1 MTRSSG
7 TPTVIGKFT
16 QIVKAFILL
25 LIPTTLLWNC
35 ISPPD
40 FLGGDLFPEDDFSH
54 VTTDTSFVVSAYTV
68 AFDSI
73 FTNNFSDA
81 LLGETW
87 DAVFGKSTASFLT
100 QLRLNQLNTTYGTDP
115 VIDSAFLYLKL
126 IDKHGKEPLRFAVY
140 ELIDT
145 LARDSSYNAF
155 GSVNHLYNGMDEP
168 AGKTEIDYTGEESI
182 LKIPMSHDWIM
193 NRLIIPS
200 MEDSTI
206 NFNQDSFVNF
216 FNGIYVKPLTSLTS
230 YGKGMYYFD
239 YSSTDSKMA
248 VYFRDLGNEND
259 SITRKFEYAF
269 LKDNLRFNKFDND
282 LDAADPNL
290 RVKFN
295 YPDEEPI
302 QDSVFYLKG
311 LGVAKGILF
320 FDDIVH
326 WADSMPVAIH
336 RAELRLELEEHDNMP
351 KDSLTEQLF
360 LYEMK
365 DGKRVSL
372 IDYTINSEIFDGN
385 YNKPHKYYSFNITH
399 HIQSLLK
406 KDDPDISIYIEP
418 SQSYIRAH
426 SAILR
431 TGHHSSRIK
440 LILTYTKL

>member
-100 QLRLNQLNTTYGTDP
+100 QLRLRLLNLSYGTDP
-115 VIDSAFLYLKL
+115 VIDSAFLYLRL
-126 IDKHGKEPLRFAVY
+126 LEKHGNEPLRVAVY
-140 ELIDT
+140 ELTDS
-145 LARDSSYNAF
+145 LASDSSYNAF
-155 GSVNHLYNGMDEP
+155 ISVDHLYDGMDEP
-168 AGKTEIDYTGEESI
+168 VGKTETDYTGEERI
-182 LKIPMSHDWIM
+182 LKIPINLDWVM
-193 NRLIIPS
+193 NKLVIPS
-200 MEDSTI
+200 IEDSTI
-206 NFNQDSFVNF
+206 VASQDSFLNSF
-216 FNGIYVKPLTSLTS
+216 KGIYVKPTTSLST

-239 YSSTDSKMA
+239 YTSSDSKMT
-248 VYFRDLGNEND
+248 VFYRDLESEND
-259 SITRKFEYAF
+259 SVTLKYEYGF
-269 LKDNLRFNKFDND
+269 FQENVRFNKFSND